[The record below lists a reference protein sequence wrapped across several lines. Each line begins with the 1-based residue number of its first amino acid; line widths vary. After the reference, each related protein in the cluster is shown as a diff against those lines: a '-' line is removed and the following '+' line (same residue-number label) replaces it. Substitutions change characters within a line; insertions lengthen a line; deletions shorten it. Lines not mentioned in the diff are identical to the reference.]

1 MRRNKFQAQVISGS
15 IAGGLLAGLALVFAG
30 CPDEAADCHN
40 TLSCTPP
47 SCAEAGD
54 VQGCIPDDNGEDGGN
69 DAQED

>member
-1 MRRNKFQAQVISGS
+1 MTGS
-15 IAGGLLAGLALVFAG
+15 ALALLALLFTG

-54 VQGCIPDDNGEDGGN
+54 VEGCTPDDDGEDGGN
-69 DAQED
+69 DAQEG